1 MGRIPKG
8 WKKTLD
14 NDTVISYSKKNYI
27 IYIWK
32 FKKPSKRYLVEPFRK
47 LANYKRR
54 LFSKEFKSLT
64 SAKKFV
70 WDLMKQKEIRGYYLK
85 NQD

>member
-1 MGRIPKG
+1 MGRLPKG
-8 WKKTLD
+8 WKKTAE
-14 NDTVISYSKKNYI
+14 NENVISYSKKNYI

-32 FKKPSKRYLVEPFRK
+32 HKKPKKHYCVEPFRK

-54 LFSKEFKSLT
+54 LFSKQFFKLST
-64 SAKKFV
+64 AKRFV

-85 NQD
+85 NNN